1 MATFTSGTMF
11 ASYPDS
17 DLFLVEGHGSV
28 NRNGKMVMGGNG
40 LIAQLPK
47 KFPGVDAAMGKNLL
61 ATANG
66 RYGVMISKQW
76 AEGKKLGLFQ
86 TRARWSDRV
95 APELV
100 SYAVAKLKP
109 WALANPTLRVDV
121 EHPDLS
127 NGALFDE
134 VRGLLAELPDNVHIW
149 TPAVAAPAP
158 KTEPLTPRQQLAQM
172 YRAAGGAAL
181 AVPLTP
187 YALGGRPKKLF
198 GNGDCSADDLFRI
211 VHLIPGQ
218 EAFPSYLVPAGKR
231 SLPAELLKALDAG
244 HKLVVFQFAAQV
256 HDTAALEATYALTV
270 DVVGEPVAEPVDEPV
285 SDAPA
290 PVEAVPQVEPPV
302 ERQQVASAIAD
313 MLA

>member
-1 MATFTSGTMF
+1 MATFTSGNMF

-17 DLFLVEGHGSV
+17 DLFLVDGHGSV
-28 NRNGKMVMGGNG
+28 NRNGKMVMGGKG

-109 WALANPTLRVDV
+109 WALENPTLRVDV
-121 EHPDLS
+121 EHPDVSRGPLY
-127 NGALFDE
+127 DE
-134 VRGLLAELPDNVHIW
+134 VRTLLAELPDNVHIW
-149 TPAVAAPAP
+149 TPAAATPAP
-158 KTEPLTPRQQLAQM
+158 TTEQPTPRQQLAQM
-172 YRAAGGAAL
+172 YRAAGGAST
-181 AVPLTP
+181 AVPLTS
-187 YALGGRPKKLF
+187 YALGGRPKALF
-198 GNGDCSADDLFRI
+198 GNANCTTNDLFRI

-218 EAFPSYLVPAGKR
+218 EAFASYLVPAGKR
-231 SLPAELLKALDAG
+231 SLPSELLKSLDAG
-244 HKLVVFQFAAQV
+244 HKLVVFQFAAQA
-256 HDTAALEATYALTV
+256 HDTAALEATYAMTV
-270 DVVGEPVAEPVDEPV
+270 EVVGEEAATPADAAPAAPVAAER
-285 SDAPA
+285 
-290 PVEAVPQVEPPV
+290 EAVIAAVSEL
-302 ERQQVASAIAD
+302 VAA
-313 MLA
+313 